1 MAKHATPLLD
11 QLESGPWPSFVS
23 DIKQEA
29 AARAANPKG
38 LDYQIPADAPE
49 DLLGVLELSYE
60 EKETHWKHGGIVG
73 VFGYGGGVIGR
84 YCDQPE
90 KFPGVAHFHT
100 MRVAQPAAKYYNTK
114 FLRDLCD
121 IWDLR
126 GSGIT
131 NMHGSTGD
139 IVLLGTQTPQLEEIF
154 HDLTH
159 KLNVDLGGSGSNLRT
174 PEACLGQSRCEYA
187 CYNTQDMCYQLTQD
201 YQDELHRPAFPYK
214 FKFKFDGCPN
224 GCVCAMARSDF
235 AVVGTWKDDIKIDQD
250 AVKAYVTDDRK
261 LATKT
266 KKRTLSI
273 DARCANLEAVCY
285 NLIATQ
291 SPVASDFR
299 LLQTIIYV
307 DFNLQR
313 MTDKVRQICRATRHM
328 VKADIS
334 LPQELVGTVEA
345 EAEAVYQVLGSSLS
359 ALVTNDMSII
369 CNLAVEDEPVH
380 AAYEKFFRTFNRMDT
395 GDFMDDDSNYDDLR
409 RAIMVSRYLDRI
421 ASISIDAACRLT
433 FLLTGQRMTAGDIA
447 RTDEDELESM
457 RVPSGEGVIMRPAVD
472 AHFVAKVPANE
483 LNESLRYLLEHLEDE
498 DDAEDDEE

>member
-174 PEACLGQSRCEYA
+174 PEA
-187 CYNTQDMCYQLTQD
+187 
-201 YQDELHRPAFPYK
+201 
-214 FKFKFDGCPN
+214 
-224 GCVCAMARSDF
+224 
-235 AVVGTWKDDIKIDQD
+235 
-250 AVKAYVTDDRK
+250 
-261 LATKT
+261 
-266 KKRTLSI
+266 
-273 DARCANLEAVCY
+273 
-285 NLIATQ
+285 
-291 SPVASDFR
+291 
-299 LLQTIIYV
+299 
-307 DFNLQR
+307 
-313 MTDKVRQICRATRHM
+313 
-328 VKADIS
+328 
-334 LPQELVGTVEA
+334 
-345 EAEAVYQVLGSSLS
+345 
-359 ALVTNDMSII
+359 
-369 CNLAVEDEPVH
+369 
-380 AAYEKFFRTFNRMDT
+380 
-395 GDFMDDDSNYDDLR
+395 
-409 RAIMVSRYLDRI
+409 
-421 ASISIDAACRLT
+421 
-433 FLLTGQRMTAGDIA
+433 
-447 RTDEDELESM
+447 
-457 RVPSGEGVIMRPAVD
+457 
-472 AHFVAKVPANE
+472 
-483 LNESLRYLLEHLEDE
+483 
-498 DDAEDDEE
+498 